1 MCASSFVPSPNTPV
15 QFLFL
20 FTAKMASLDDKLRQL
35 EEATTASHSAL
46 LEKQSELHSKAEALD
61 AAKVRLKALSPQA
74 QENLEVNETELPEL
88 IEAKMAAQAE
98 YDEAK
103 CRCETNQ
110 KYLQLLKEKIA
121 NS

>member
-1 MCASSFVPSPNTPV
+1 
-15 QFLFL
+15 
-20 FTAKMASLDDKLRQL
+20 MASLDDKLRQL

-46 LEKQSELHSKAEALD
+46 LEKQSELYSTTEALD

-98 YDEAK
+98 YDETK